1 MSTDLQLKGDSRRR
15 QLELS
20 QTFAAEHDL
29 ELVDESQLEDIGVS
43 AFKGANVRGG
53 ALGKFLDAVK
63 ANKIARGSYLLVESL
78 DRLSRQEVRKS
89 LSIFLGIIDA
99 GINLVT
105 LADRRIYTAE
115 KADEI
120 ELITS
125 LVIMSRA
132 HEESRTKSQRVGAAW
147 ANKRANAKSRPLTSI
162 CPAWLTLSKD
172 KTRYEVIAR
181 RVQIVR
187 SIFEDSAAGMGNY
200 SITRR
205 LNQSRVPHFGRSRG
219 WCTSYVSNIT
229 INRSVLGE
237 FQPHQIVNGK
247 RVPVGSTIPNYFPAI
262 VDEDLFYRV
271 QALRRQRKIS
281 GSGRKGLYV
290 SNLFTRLA
298 TCAYCGSPMRF
309 ENKGYGPNGG
319 TYLSCDNSRRGLG
332 CERVGW
338 RYEDFETS
346 FLAFVHEL
354 DLETLVRSGDETNK
368 RIEIE
373 ANIRT
378 LEGQRVALQE
388 ARERTY
394 ELFLQA
400 GTAADFVGSKLR
412 ECEQQLA
419 AVNVAI
425 AAREAERGKLS
436 ADARRFYDG
445 KDEIKALIE
454 QLKKRSGEENYKLRT
469 QIAAKLQSLVTTL
482 IVAPLGHLP
491 MLQSTIKALEA
502 ESPAYLDVIDHLK
515 SELSAENNRRRYFAA
530 GFKDGSVRGVYPSHD
545 DPLQFEEQLLGT
557 PSGIFRLDPAGIS
570 SKVL

>member
-1 MSTDLQLKGDSRRR
+1 
-15 QLELS
+15 
-20 QTFAAEHDL
+20 
-29 ELVDESQLEDIGVS
+29 
-43 AFKGANVRGG
+43 
-53 ALGKFLDAVK
+53 
-63 ANKIARGSYLLVESL
+63 
-78 DRLSRQEVRKS
+78 
-89 LSIFLGIIDA
+89 
-99 GINLVT
+99 
-105 LADRRIYTAE
+105 
-115 KADEI
+115 
-120 ELITS
+120 
-125 LVIMSRA
+125 
-132 HEESRTKSQRVGAAW
+132 
-147 ANKRANAKSRPLTSI
+147 
-162 CPAWLTLSKD
+162 
-172 KTRYEVIAR
+172 
-181 RVQIVR
+181 
-187 SIFEDSAAGMGNY
+187 
-200 SITRR
+200 
-205 LNQSRVPHFGRSRG
+205 
-219 WCTSYVSNIT
+219 
-229 INRSVLGE
+229 
-237 FQPHQIVNGK
+237 
-247 RVPVGSTIPNYFPAI
+247 
-262 VDEDLFYRV
+262 
-271 QALRRQRKIS
+271 
-281 GSGRKGLYV
+281 
-290 SNLFTRLA
+290 
-298 TCAYCGSPMRF
+298 MRF

-425 AAREAERGKLS
+425 AAREAERGMFS
-436 ADARRFYDG
+436 ADARQFYDG

-515 SELSAENNRRRYFAA
+515 SELSAENNRRRYFAV

-545 DPLQFEEQLLGT
+545 DPLQFEEQFLGT